1 MSCNT
6 NQQTSTI
13 QNQIPSRGYLAGPQ
27 YLPGPELDS
36 LRGALAV
43 RHHDVLEEDGLVAV
57 SPGDAGVVTGR
68 ERRLGV
74 LEVVKGGEGSS
85 QVMAVVTRLL
95 TWGQLWPSVAAH
107 CKHCIARLSSS
118 LARRRRRR

>member
-13 QNQIPSRGYLAGPQ
+13 QNQIPSLGYCAGPQ

-74 LEVVKGGEGSS
+74 LEVVRGVRGRHRSC
-85 QVMAVVTRLL
+85 Q
-95 TWGQLWPSVAAH
+95 
-107 CKHCIARLSSS
+107 
-118 LARRRRRR
+118 